1 MICNCVDRQGVVQ
14 TGGGQDG
21 QPTVTIAG
29 QPGDPLAVVRVN
41 VPVNKESS
49 QIDGWE
55 LNIQHMFG
63 DTGFGVS
70 ANYTIVDSD
79 LTYDDYNLGDQFALL
94 GLSNSANLI
103 GFYDKGPWQIRAA
116 YNWRD
121 AFLSSHFDSWRPN
134 TVYVEGYEQ
143 RRQTGRENGG

>member
-1 MICNCVDRQGVVQ
+1 MRISDWSSDVCSSDLAIANGCVEGSVGFRGCVRSYIFDNYAGTPGVVQ
-14 TGGGQDG
+14 TGVGQDG
-21 QPTVTIAG
+21 QPTGTIAG
-29 QPGDPLAVVRVN
+29 QPGDPLAVFRVN

-79 LTYDDYNLGDQFALL
+79 RSEEHTSELQSLKRISYA
-94 GLSNSANLI
+94 
-103 GFYDKGPWQIRAA
+103 
-116 YNWRD
+116 
-121 AFLSSHFDSWRPN
+121 
-134 TVYVEGYEQ
+134 
-143 RRQTGRENGG
+143 